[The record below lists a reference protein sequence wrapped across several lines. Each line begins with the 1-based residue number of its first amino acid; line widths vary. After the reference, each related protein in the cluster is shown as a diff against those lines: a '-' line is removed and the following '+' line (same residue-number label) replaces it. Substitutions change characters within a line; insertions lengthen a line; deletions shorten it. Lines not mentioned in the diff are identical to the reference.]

1 MKPDCAEWD
10 DFVSKKVDGSLT
22 ASEKCLEASL
32 PCESYFVSAL
42 KSERCKI
49 YQRAKRV
56 RLIETQE
63 NQKLKMACRIACA
76 WQRAVAFISMKL

>member
-10 DFVSKKVDGSLT
+10 DLVSKKVDGSLT

-49 YQRAKRV
+49 YQRARECALL
-56 RLIETQE
+56 RPR
-63 NQKLKMACRIACA
+63 RIKNLRWHAGLLVHGSA
-76 WQRAVAFISMKL
+76 Q